1 MKPAARMMTPNL
13 TPLQQR
19 QQQFKEGLENRA
31 QERRTARG
39 VDPTCYDI
47 VQNLYEIVDTQH
59 NPNISFFNTLS
70 SFNNNLKVLSG
81 TEGEPLIGEI
91 TDKLNVIFNC
101 LAKDINENL
110 TKQISRGGSTRH
122 NKRNKNKR
130 TKRRNK

>member
-101 LAKDINENL
+101 LAKDINEN
-110 TKQISRGGSTRH
+110 
-122 NKRNKNKR
+122 
-130 TKRRNK
+130 